1 MEFPISRNVLL
12 SIKKDNVEL
21 VRRLKTTQTVHAICD
36 KVFDYAM
43 SGTETWCMYKLMDE
57 HVMRYCVS
65 AVLAEVRAR
74 FPDSKVLPIHIS
86 TDKNT
91 GKTTWVEN
99 PDELFSYVN
108 GVRVDWTPLVE

>member
-12 SIKKDNVEL
+12 SVNKDNVDL

-36 KVFDYAM
+36 KVFEYAM
-43 SGTETWCMYKLMDE
+43 SGTETWCVYKLMDE
-57 HVMRYCVS
+57 HVMRYCVK

-74 FPDSKVLPIHIS
+74 FPDSKVLPVHI
-86 TDKNT
+86 NT

-99 PDELFSYVN
+99 PDELFSYAN
-108 GVRVDWTPLVE
+108 GIHVDWTPLVE